1 MPPSVRPKSDSSPSA
16 RPGGAPAFSRGV
28 QVVRELGRGDTG
40 VLVAV
45 WAIAGDPV
53 PAELDE
59 VAARYFAMFP
69 PTTKA

>member
-1 MPPSVRPKSDSSPSA
+1 
-16 RPGGAPAFSRGV
+16 
-28 QVVRELGRGDTG
+28 VVRELGRGDTG